1 MDKIIDKDLITILKF
16 RITSAETDME
26 ARLRPGSLVN
36 ILIQSAK
43 RSADNLGFGYEGL
56 KKYNLFWVFSRLTI
70 DIVRPVSWNEV
81 VEVETWPKDI
91 IGLLY
96 TRDFLIRDG
105 GGKVVARAASA
116 WLPIDLE
123 TKRPKRKESFDS
135 EFFTFLK
142 DKHALKDP
150 PVKLL
155 ETQKGEIFKVYSTY
169 FDIDL
174 NKHVT
179 STRYIDWM
187 MDTFPIDFL
196 LKNYPKALSINYI
209 KETMP
214 EMKLNITKE
223 QNGAGE
229 FLLEGVNS
237 ETGKTSFRGKI
248 IF

>member
-1 MDKIIDKDLITILKF
+1 MDKTNKNDLISTLKF
-16 RITSAETDME
+16 KVTSAETDME
-26 ARLRPGSLVN
+26 SRLRPGALIN
-36 ILIQSAK
+36 LLIQSATH
-43 RSADNLGFGYEGL
+43 SADKLGFGFESL
-56 KKYNLFWVFSRLTI
+56 KKHNLFWVFSRLTVNI
-70 DIVRPVSWNEV
+70 TRPLKWNEV

-91 IGLLY
+91 VGLLY
-96 TRDFLIRDG
+96 TRDFIIRDED
-105 GGKVVARAASA
+105 GKVVAKAASA

-142 DKHALKDP
+142 EKHALKDP
-150 PVKLL
+150 PEKLSGTR
-155 ETQKGEIFKVYSTY
+155 EGEIFKVNSTY
-169 FDIDL
+169 FDLDL

-187 MDTFPIDFL
+187 MDTFPIEFL
-196 LKNYPKALSINYI
+196 RKNYPKALSINYI

-214 EMKLNITKE
+214 EMKLDIIKK
-223 QNGAGE
+223 QNGPGE

-248 IF
+248 VF

>member
-1 MDKIIDKDLITILKF
+1 MKKISEEDLITILKSK
-16 RITSAETDME
+16 ITSAETDME
-26 ARLRPGSLVN
+26 SRLRPGALIN
-36 ILIQSAK
+36 LLIQAASH
-43 RSADNLGFGYEGL
+43 SADSLGFGYEGL
-56 KKYNLFWVFSRLTI
+56 KKHNLFWVFSRLTI
-70 DIVRPVSWNEV
+70 NIVRPLNWNEV

-91 IGLLY
+91 VGLLY
-96 TRDFLIRDG
+96 TRDFIIRDG
-105 GGKVVARAASA
+105 EGKVVARAASA

-135 EFFTFLK
+135 KFFTFLK
-142 DKHALKDP
+142 DKYALKDP
-150 PVKLL
+150 PEKLSDNH
-155 ETQKGEIFKVYSTY
+155 EGENFKVNSTY

-179 STRYIDWM
+179 STRYVDWM

-196 LKNYPKALSINYI
+196 RRNYPKALSVNYI

-214 EMKLNITKE
+214 EMKLDITRA
-223 QNGAGE
+223 QNGPGE
-229 FLLEGVNS
+229 YIFEGVHS

>member
-1 MDKIIDKDLITILKF
+1 MNKINKNDLISTLKF
-16 RITSAETDME
+16 KVTSAETDME
-26 ARLRPGSLVN
+26 SRLRPGALVN
-36 ILIQSAK
+36 LLIQSATH
-43 RSADNLGFGYEGL
+43 SADKLGFGYESL
-56 KKYNLFWVFSRLTI
+56 KKHNLFWVFSRLTI
-70 DIVRPVSWNEV
+70 NIARPLNWNEV

-91 IGLLY
+91 VGLLY
-96 TRDFLIRDG
+96 TRDFIIRDG
-105 GGKVVARAASA
+105 DGKVVARAASA

-135 EFFTFLK
+135 KFFTFLK

-150 PVKLL
+150 PEKLS
-155 ETQKGEIFKVYSTY
+155 ETQEGEIFKVNSTY

-196 LKNYPKALSINYI
+196 QKNYPKVLSINYV

-214 EMKLNITKE
+214 EMKLDITKG
-223 QNGAGE
+223 QNGLGE

>member
-1 MDKIIDKDLITILKF
+1 MDKTNKNDLISSLKF
-16 RITSAETDME
+16 KVTSAETDME
-26 ARLRPGSLVN
+26 ARLRPGALVN
-36 ILIQSAK
+36 HLIQSATH
-43 RSADNLGFGYEGL
+43 SADKLGFGYESL
-56 KKYNLFWVFSRLTI
+56 KKHNLFWVFSRLTI
-70 DIVRPVSWNEV
+70 NIVRPLKWSEV
-81 VEVETWPKDI
+81 IEIETWPKDI
-91 IGLLY
+91 VGLLY
-96 TRDFLIRDG
+96 TRDFIIRDED
-105 GGKVVARAASA
+105 GKVVGRAASA

-142 DKHALKDP
+142 DKHALKEP
-150 PVKLL
+150 PEKLS
-155 ETQKGEIFKVYSTY
+155 ETKEGEVFKVNSTY

-187 MDTFPIDFL
+187 MDTFPVDFL
-196 LKNYPKALSINYI
+196 RNNYPKALSINYI

-214 EMKLNITKE
+214 DMKLDITKR
-223 QNGAGE
+223 QNGLGE
-229 FLLEGVNS
+229 FLLEGAHS